1 MVNKKRLYQTA
12 APYPTSIAALA
23 FSPDGDMLAVAASYT
38 FEKVPRFLL
47 GASIVMCNP
56 GQADRLTRPE
66 MKCRP
71 GWHQAVS

>member
-38 FEKVPRFLL
+38 FEKVTRFLL
-47 GASIVMCNP
+47 GSINCRVQP
-56 GQADRLTRPE
+56 SDRLTRPE
-66 MKCRP
+66 VKCRL
-71 GWHQAVS
+71 GEHRAVS